1 MPSAKSIDR
10 KAKMTLSRKISHAK
24 SQRRKDG
31 AEIEPVFLFSSLL
44 HCPASVRDR
53 LGVNLLRI
61 TAKAVIAL
69 LSLLCLGLAADKPNF
84 SGTWTLDKDKSFSN
98 PPGLEQTM
106 TITHSGD
113 RIKLEGKQKSARGE
127 LDLNESYTLDG
138 KETEFTPPSPPNA
151 KGKRKAYWLPDNKRF
166 LVEDEI
172 KSESPEG
179 AVTQHI
185 TRKWNLSTD
194 GSTLTI
200 DYYFDTPRGTFEA
213 KRVFVKK

>member
-1 MPSAKSIDR
+1 MKSKR
-10 KAKMTLSRKISHAK
+10 RPYHAK
-24 SQRRKDG
+24 AQRRKDQ
-31 AEIEPVFLFSSLL
+31 AKMDPVFFLSS
-44 HCPASVRDR
+44 PRRDSASVHDR
-53 LGVNLLRI
+53 PDVVFQSI
-61 TAKAVIAL
+61 TAKVVIAL
-69 LSLLCLGLAADKPNF
+69 LSVLCLGLAADKPNF

-98 PPGLEQTM
+98 PPGLEQAM

-113 RIKLEGKQKSARGE
+113 QIKLEGKQKSARGE

-172 KSESPEG
+172 KSDSPEG

-185 TRKWNLSTD
+185 TRKWQLSAD